1 MDREIKTTEQRSNQ
15 QFISHIYQEYER
27 LMYYTVRKYIADMHQ
42 CEDVVQDSLE
52 KLIEKVEVLRILS
65 EPALANYIVVTVKNT
80 SINYLKR
87 YDIERV
93 RIEELYRELVAK
105 ESYSQSLDEILIS
118 KETCFRLKKVW
129 PNLDEETRRLLEG
142 KYFLG
147 YDDRKLAMMFGCKP
161 NSIRMKLTRARRTVL
176 CFLKEG
182 DPVE

>member
-1 MDREIKTTEQRSNQ
+1 MDRETKTAEQRSNQ
-15 QFISHIYQEYER
+15 RFISHIYQEYER
-27 LMYYTVRKYIADMHQ
+27 LMYYTVRKYIADLHQ
-42 CEDVVQDSLE
+42 CEDIVQDSLE
-52 KLIEKVEVLRILS
+52 KLIEKVDVLRTLS

-87 YDIERV
+87 HDIERV
-93 RIEELYRELVAK
+93 KIEELYREVVDK
-105 ESYSQSLDEILIS
+105 EGYSPSLDEVLIS
-118 KETCFRLKKVW
+118 KETCLQLEKVW
-129 PNLDEETRRLLEG
+129 PNLDEETRLLLEG

-147 YDDRKLAMMFGCKP
+147 YDDRRLAMMFGCKP